1 MGGLTQGFCDE
12 SSASVETLPYTDSS
26 SPVTV
31 VVICFNHQ
39 RFLDQSFQ
47 GVQSQTARPCHLIV
61 VDDRSSDRSQ
71 QLITDRLG
79 KESGRITM
87 LLHQENRGLT
97 RTLNECLALVDS
109 EFVAFIAADDWME
122 PDRLRLQVAE
132 FERRDERCAAVH
144 SDLYLADEQGHRL
157 PGTVL
162 AEEGGRRDGD
172 LFVESIPRCALKA
185 PSVLL
190 RTSAVRELGGYD
202 ESIPME
208 DYDLWLRLTRTF
220 EVGYVDRPLVN
231 YRVVSTSMSNTTDR
245 WEFREWHIPSL
256 FKHVDAGGFRGEAIR
271 TRLQHL
277 VKVLYFRG
285 REPDQTRRDLSRL
298 LRSRVNAEVIVLYVA
313 AVMRVPGPMLAS
325 GYRMVSRALRKG

>member
-31 VVICFNHQ
+31 VVICLNHQ

-47 GVQSQTARPCHLIV
+47 CVQSQTARPCHLIV

-132 FERRDERCAAVH
+132 CERRDERCAAVH
-144 SDLYLADEQGHRL
+144 SDRYLVDEQGHRL
-157 PGTVL
+157 P
-162 AEEGGRRDGD
+162 
-172 LFVESIPRCALKA
+172 
-185 PSVLL
+185 
-190 RTSAVRELGGYD
+190 
-202 ESIPME
+202 
-208 DYDLWLRLTRTF
+208 
-220 EVGYVDRPLVN
+220 RPL
-231 YRVVSTSMSNTTDR
+231 
-245 WEFREWHIPSL
+245 L
-256 FKHVDAGGFRGEAIR
+256 
-271 TRLQHL
+271 
-277 VKVLYFRG
+277 
-285 REPDQTRRDLSRL
+285 
-298 LRSRVNAEVIVLYVA
+298 
-313 AVMRVPGPMLAS
+313 
-325 GYRMVSRALRKG
+325 